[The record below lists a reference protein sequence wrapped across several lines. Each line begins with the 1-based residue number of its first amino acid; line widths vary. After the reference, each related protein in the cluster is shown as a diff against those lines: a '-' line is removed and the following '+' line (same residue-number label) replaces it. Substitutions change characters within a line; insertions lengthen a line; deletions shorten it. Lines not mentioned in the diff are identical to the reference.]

1 MPARRPR
8 PPIIA
13 LTALLAA
20 ASGCILDADPPNL
33 APVIEALNAMPALVE
48 PDSSS
53 VVTAQASD
61 PEGAGLD
68 YRWNTTAG
76 CFTAGFYEAIA
87 TWQAPSY
94 AGPCTLTVVVDDGRD
109 ESTATLVVT
118 VALHPYEPHLVV
130 AAPERHFGLAGARLP

>member
-76 CFTAGFYEAIA
+76 CFTAGFYEAI
-87 TWQAPSY
+87 
-94 AGPCTLTVVVDDGRD
+94 
-109 ESTATLVVT
+109 
-118 VALHPYEPHLVV
+118 
-130 AAPERHFGLAGARLP
+130 